1 MKRLAL
7 AAALAA
13 IALPALAGD
22 TQPGTTVTWKL
33 TSETTTNT
41 GKKKFP

>member
-7 AAALAA
+7 AAAIAA
-13 IALPALAGD
+13 VAFPALAGE
-22 TQPGTTVTWKL
+22 TQPGTTVTWKFS
-33 TSETTTNT
+33 SETTTNT

>member
-1 MKRLAL
+1 MKRIAL

-13 IALPALAGD
+13 LALPTSAGD
-22 TQPGTTVTWKL
+22 TQPGTTVTWKFS
-33 TSETTTNT
+33 SETTTNT

>member
-1 MKRLAL
+1 MKRFAV

-13 IALPALAGD
+13 FALPALAGD
-22 TQPGTTVTWKL
+22 TQPGTTVTWNFS
-33 TSETTTNT
+33 SETTTNT